1 MRYIIITK
9 KEMFFIFNSRQDG
22 KNEISKQSKNDKAKG
37 LNDQLTVIIWK
48 IDTTGDIQDKIKY
61 FRKIY
66 KEM

>member
-37 LNDQLTVIIWK
+37 LNDQLTVII
-48 IDTTGDIQDKIKY
+48 
-61 FRKIY
+61 
-66 KEM
+66 